1 MKQLLSIFLVI
12 LFAFPAWAQE
22 GVITEIQKGQQAPFT
37 GVLMDAKAAAKV
49 LTEQKYTA
57 EECRLEMDRE
67 IEILKA
73 KLELDL
79 KISDIKLDMTTNKVS
94 NNFLELTQSVT
105 GNFYN
110 YTIQSSSHG
119 FITAS
124 GFGGGSSLSYSVS
137 HENLDGQSNR
147 AEGWGLV
154 FKDHPSQ
161 GDSDGSFGFIVN
173 DLSKS
178 LSELSYSP
186 SLS

>member
-79 KISDIKLDMTTNKVS
+79 KISEIKLTSATDKYTNLLNIKDEE
-94 NNFLELTQSVT
+94 NKRLQELALERP
-105 GNFYN
+105 NDN
-110 YTIQSSSHG
+110 SHWCL
-119 FITAS
+119 A
-124 GFGGGSSLSYSVS
+124 GGVLGGIVLSI
-137 HENLDGQSNR
+137 
-147 AEGWGLV
+147 AV
-154 FKDHPSQ
+154 FAVAVEIKD
-161 GDSDGSFGFIVN
+161 
-173 DLSKS
+173 
-178 LSELSYSP
+178 
-186 SLS
+186 

>member
-67 IEILKA
+67 IELLRA

-79 KISDIKLDMTTNKVS
+79 KIITIPIFQHCQSFCLPYFCQHSPSTPI
-94 NNFLELTQSVT
+94 FL
-105 GNFYN
+105 F
-110 YTIQSSSHG
+110 
-119 FITAS
+119 
-124 GFGGGSSLSYSVS
+124 SYS
-137 HENLDGQSNR
+137 
-147 AEGWGLV
+147 
-154 FKDHPSQ
+154 
-161 GDSDGSFGFIVN
+161 
-173 DLSKS
+173 
-178 LSELSYSP
+178 
-186 SLS
+186 

>member
-67 IEILKA
+67 LELLRA

-79 KISDIKLDMTTNKVS
+79 EIAKIKLTSEQDKYQKILNIKKTKKISDSKVS
-94 NNFLELTQSVT
+94 FR
-105 GNFYN
+105 F
-110 YTIQSSSHG
+110 
-119 FITAS
+119 
-124 GFGGGSSLSYSVS
+124 
-137 HENLDGQSNR
+137 
-147 AEGWGLV
+147 
-154 FKDHPSQ
+154 
-161 GDSDGSFGFIVN
+161 
-173 DLSKS
+173 SKR
-178 LSELSYSP
+178 L
-186 SLS
+186 

>member
-67 IEILKA
+67 IELLRA

-79 KISDIKLDMTTNKVS
+79 KITNAKLAGSEERLAQILEIKNEEIGRLQELALERPNDNSHWWLAGGVLGGIVLSIAVFAVAVEIKS
-94 NNFLELTQSVT
+94 N
-105 GNFYN
+105 
-110 YTIQSSSHG
+110 
-119 FITAS
+119 
-124 GFGGGSSLSYSVS
+124 
-137 HENLDGQSNR
+137 
-147 AEGWGLV
+147 
-154 FKDHPSQ
+154 
-161 GDSDGSFGFIVN
+161 GDR
-173 DLSKS
+173 
-178 LSELSYSP
+178 
-186 SLS
+186 